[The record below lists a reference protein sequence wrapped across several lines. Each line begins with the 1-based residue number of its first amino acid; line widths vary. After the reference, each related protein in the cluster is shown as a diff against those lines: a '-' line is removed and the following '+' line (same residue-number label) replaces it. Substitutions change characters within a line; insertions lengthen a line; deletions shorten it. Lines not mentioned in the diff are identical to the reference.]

1 MLQTGEYDYAWNL
14 LVEDEVLRRMESG
27 GKGRVVVTPGGDK
40 STMVAL
46 DKKTGKLYGI
56 DGGLDYRRRSG
67 PEDYEDISIIW
78 EPNMPHDT
86 LRDYLKWAS
95 YGKNGKGPVRYI
107 LLKDLDTDHINNI
120 LDTQRDLDAFYAKAF
135 FAELDFRGVTQE
147 Q

>member
-1 MLQTGEYDYAWNL
+1 MKSKKEVRKL
-14 LVEDEVLRRMESG
+14 LYNAICTPDGTVLES
-27 GKGRVVVTPGGDK
+27 RHRHDFRQHR
-40 STMVAL
+40 

-120 LDTQRDLDAFYAKAF
+120 LDTQRDLDAFYAKAL
-135 FAELDFRGVTQE
+135 FAELDFRGVTQD